1 MRAPPQKTNGL
12 LFDDQWCLIS
22 SSRLVYDIMAA
33 LRGRCRLFFW
43 WVFIEFTRGTH
54 EEKRS
59 RLQWMNEWMNE
70 EPRMR
75 GQQTC
80 LLTIHF
86 NMWTVS
92 SDVSIQRRHWQPPS
106 VHLWAYCTHPT
117 HDRCEWC
124 DVRRLTTTQGS
135 TSPTLFEQWCGFFYV
150 PQEPD
155 KCKCCET
162 GPTVFRP
169 YPRRLE
175 SLTVCRCHYKG
186 STFFSV
192 I

>member
-1 MRAPPQKTNGL
+1 MNSKLGRHHTKAPLAGALSPFMSL
-12 LFDDQWCLIS
+12 L
-22 SSRLVYDIMAA
+22 Y
-33 LRGRCRLFFW
+33 
-43 WVFIEFTRGTH
+43 
-54 EEKRS
+54 
-59 RLQWMNEWMNE
+59 
-70 EPRMR
+70 
-75 GQQTC
+75 
-80 LLTIHF
+80 
-86 NMWTVS
+86 
-92 SDVSIQRRHWQPPS
+92 PPNP
-106 VHLWAYCTHPT
+106 W
-117 HDRCEWC
+117 CEWH
-124 DVRRLTTTQGS
+124 DEWNLNTTTGS

-192 I
+192 MLKTLRVGRPGFAPVTSRSADRRFPNRANQIEIGKRLSIIHKYFFYTWLHLLSVAGAKQINEKGVLQANSIYDRKFKWSKPLLVKS